1 MQRHR
6 CVLCHDHAAK
16 IVTATFML
24 QAFPLTIAKNGNG
37 TGAVTSSPPGI
48 DCGTVCS
55 AAFPVGQAVTLAAA
69 ADAGMTF
76 SGWSGACSGMGACQV
91 AMDAAKQVAATFEV
105 EGAVT
110 PQGSMMYYG
119 SQLEVRSGVA
129 AAVVTTRLVVFAGA
143 APPGFFFVGVEG
155 SESYVD
161 QITAFRLINRLL
173 RSGCSGSA
181 CTTVECS
188 YYAAD
193 GTHRDVVVTSFVMT
207 DHLYLP
213 QLSRR

>member
-1 MQRHR
+1 MN
-6 CVLCHDHAAK
+6 AAK
-16 IVTATFML
+16 TVSATFTL
-24 QAFPLTIAKNGNG
+24 RTFPLTVAKNGNG

-55 AAFPVGQAVTLAAA
+55 AAFTAGQAVTLAAA

-76 SGWSGACSGMGACQV
+76 SGWSGACSGVGACQV
-91 AMDAAKQVAATFEV
+91 TMDAAKQVAATFEV

-119 SQLEVRSGVA
+119 PQLEVRSDVA
-129 AAVVTTRLVVFAGA
+129 AAAAAAATKLVVFTGA
-143 APPGFFFVGVEG
+143 APPGFFLVGVEG
-155 SESYVD
+155 SEPYVD
-161 QITAFRLINRLL
+161 QITAFRLVNRLL
-173 RSGCSGSA
+173 RSGCSGGA
-181 CTTVECS
+181 CTSVECS

-213 QLSRR
+213 QVSRR